1 MKSGFRILQSN
12 AKSENGFDLLQ
23 IRLQGGFQLRNLNS
37 DFMDF
42 PFTIRLENPKKDLQN
57 YSREKRSSLLLI
69 MLAHARPLFLRTVF
83 QILFR
88 ISQSNSKNKYFGVE
102 IRFRISRSIA
112 NRILKSK
119 SRFPNRT
126 HP

>member
-1 MKSGFRILQSN
+1 MQSN
-12 AKSENGFDLLQ
+12 AKSENGFDLVE
-23 IRLQGGFQLRNLNS
+23 IRPQGGFQLSNLNS

-83 QILFR
+83 QIFFR
-88 ISQSNSKNKYFGVE
+88 ISQSNGRKENPKPNVSALKSVS
-102 IRFRISRSIA
+102 RFRVRLQIRNLDFKI
-112 NRILKSK
+112 
-119 SRFPNRT
+119 
-126 HP
+126 